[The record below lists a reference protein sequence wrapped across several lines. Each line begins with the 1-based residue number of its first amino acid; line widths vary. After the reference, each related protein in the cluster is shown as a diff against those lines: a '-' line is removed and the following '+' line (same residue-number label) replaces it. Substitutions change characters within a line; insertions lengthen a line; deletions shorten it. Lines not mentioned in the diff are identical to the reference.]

1 MDMLHARLIEH
12 CKRHLPNYMWPFR
25 LHFVSNIPL
34 KANGK
39 VDNLNLSQ
47 MPSLMQRLVPRQ
59 MSRTEGKLLQMVT
72 NCLNKQEN
80 ETGIELTFFDLG
92 GHSLLIGR
100 LIHQIQAEFSVSLTY
115 QQFFEGSSIVELAE
129 VIDAK
134 KLVKILSAKQTKTSK
149 MTI

>member
-1 MDMLHARLIEH
+1 
-12 CKRHLPNYMWPFR
+12 
-25 LHFVSNIPL
+25 
-34 KANGK
+34 
-39 VDNLNLSQ
+39 